1 MYIIRKIVIL
11 ICTMLVVSAFCI
23 LCSATVRSIEKG
35 YSASADKSNTE
46 VNSDTEL
53 NSDTE
58 ASSDAESGNSGAESG
73 NTGAESG
80 AVSEPGLDSSDT
92 SRDSGKNPSQDDSDV
107 VLVCKGNLDGVSRE
121 LLIKLKDIVKSHPNS
136 VSFYYEN
143 LDTGIAIAATPD
155 KAYFCASVVKAP
167 YIAAVLKKGV
177 DTSEVVAIKEDVC
190 NIPAGAE
197 LTVDQLIYYSLVH
210 SDNNSYIEL
219 IRKYGRAVF
228 NSYSEEL
235 GVSSRITS
243 GHFCSMTAYEAAVYF
258 KDIYS
263 FALESADGK
272 YLAEYMKKP
281 IYNQQIGRVLSKKYP
296 VLQKYGAS
304 YNRSVFHNTAVVC
317 APSPYVLSIF
327 TDINPAA
334 EESTKVF
341 RDIAAVID
349 EINTAV
355 AERNALPVNA
365 EESAAD

>member
-46 VNSDTEL
+46 VNSDTE
-53 NSDTE
+53 
-58 ASSDAESGNSGAESG
+58 ASSDAESGNS
-73 NTGAESG
+73 GAESG

-281 IYNQQIGRVLSKKYP
+281 IYNCTSPVKTDNSKKEP
-296 VLQKYGAS
+296 PMV
-304 YNRSVFHNTAVVC
+304 
-317 APSPYVLSIF
+317 
-327 TDINPAA
+327 
-334 EESTKVF
+334 E
-341 RDIAAVID
+341 
-349 EINTAV
+349 
-355 AERNALPVNA
+355 
-365 EESAAD
+365 